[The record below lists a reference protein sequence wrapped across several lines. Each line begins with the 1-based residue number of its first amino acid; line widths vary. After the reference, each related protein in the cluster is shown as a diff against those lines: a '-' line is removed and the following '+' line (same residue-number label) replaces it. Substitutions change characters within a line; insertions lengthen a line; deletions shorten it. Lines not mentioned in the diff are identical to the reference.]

1 MLPNYVNEEGIKQ
14 MSDEWLREKQGRR
27 ILKAVNGDRNSK
39 RT

>member
-1 MLPNYVNEEGIKQ
+1 

-39 RT
+39 GHNTSVKER